1 MSNNFLCLLLSVLE
15 KSKCLTCSL
24 TGPQM
29 GCAGKM
35 VCEMCGSCT
44 FKFIDYKWNP
54 ISDKM
59 IKEKRYAYQPGKH
72 FCLTACDCM
81 VFVFIFYLFV
91 DRSLPLGLLMLR
103 LFFMESWS
111 CICDLLQVI
120 IPSLMY
126 SEIFQTWPPRNLT
139 GWKGSLTQ
147 KIQIGRHQYD
157 LTWLKFRS
165 KRCDLAIQQHY
176 QHIRHID
183 LDWLG

>member
-1 MSNNFLCLLLSVLE
+1 MSVLE
-15 KSKCLTCSL
+15 KNKCLTCSL

-35 VCEMCGSCT
+35 VCEIPVYGSCT

-59 IKEKRYAYQPGKH
+59 IKEKRYTYQPGKH
-72 FCLTACDCM
+72 FCLIACVTAWYLSS
-81 VFVFIFYLFV
+81 FFIYLWPEV
-91 DRSLPLGLLMLR
+91 LPLGLLMLR

-126 SEIFQTWPPRNLT
+126 SEIFQTWPPRNPT

-147 KIQIGRHQYD
+147 KIQIGRHQCD

-165 KRCDLAIQQHY
+165 KRRDLAIWQYY
-176 QHIRHID
+176 QHIRHIN
-183 LDWLG
+183 LDSMG